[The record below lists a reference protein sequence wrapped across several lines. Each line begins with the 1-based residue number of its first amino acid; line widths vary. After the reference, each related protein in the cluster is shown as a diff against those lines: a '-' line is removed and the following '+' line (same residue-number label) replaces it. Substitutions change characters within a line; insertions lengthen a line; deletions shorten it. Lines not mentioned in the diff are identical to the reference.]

1 MVVSIVL
8 SLISY
13 VDDSY
18 DFNGTGS
25 YDLNDSYD
33 LNGSYDLNVF
43 AIRYLECHESVRNL
57 VTSKLHQCLSL
68 GNS

>member
-13 VDDSY
+13 VNDSY

-33 LNGSYDLNVF
+33 LNGS